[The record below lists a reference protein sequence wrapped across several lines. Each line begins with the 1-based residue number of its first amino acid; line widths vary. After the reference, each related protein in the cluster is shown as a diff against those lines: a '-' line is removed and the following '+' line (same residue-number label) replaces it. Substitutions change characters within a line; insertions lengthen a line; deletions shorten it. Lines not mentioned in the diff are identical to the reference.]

1 MRTQAKTAL
10 CRTSLL
16 ALGMTFELAS
26 DHAPELAAE
35 LLPWDDGRRVG
46 IGVLPNGPHIT
57 IEKRGARLAYLG
69 QGLADPHVS
78 ILFKNL
84 DSAVLVFTAQIGA
97 HHAVA
102 ENRVIVRGSNHH
114 AMEAT
119 RAMAIVQTYLFP
131 GILLKNTFKRPP
143 RLTRAQLLAKGRVYA
158 ALVPA
163 LVRGA
168 RRVAEQSIAKEAT

>member
-1 MRTQAKTAL
+1 MRTQAKAAL

-26 DHAPELAAE
+26 DLAPEMAVELA
-35 LLPWDDGRRVG
+35 PWDEGRRVG
-46 IGVLPNGPHIT
+46 IGVLPNGPYIT
-57 IEKRGARLAYLG
+57 IQKRGARLAYLG
-69 QGLADPHVS
+69 SGLADPHVA

-84 DSAVLVFTAQIGA
+84 DSAVLVFTGQIGA

-102 ENRVIVRGSNHH
+102 ENRVVVRGSNHH

-131 GILLKNTFKRPP
+131 GLLLKKIFKRPP
-143 RLTRAQLLAKGRVYA
+143 VLTRAQLMAKGRVYA

-163 LVRGA
+163 LLRGA
-168 RRVAEQSIAKEAT
+168 LRVAA

>member
-1 MRTQAKTAL
+1 MRTQVKTAL

-16 ALGMTFELAS
+16 ALGMTFELTS
-26 DHAPELAAE
+26 DLVPEMATELAGWE
-35 LLPWDDGRRVG
+35 EGRRVG

-57 IEKRGARLAYLG
+57 IQKRGARLEYLG
-69 QGLADPHVS
+69 SGLADPHVS

-84 DSAVLVFTAQIGA
+84 DSGVLVFTGQIGA

-102 ENRVIVRGSNHH
+102 ENRVIVRGANHQ

-131 GILLKNTFKRPP
+131 GLILKKTFKRPP
-143 RLTRAQLLAKGRVYA
+143 SLTRAQLLAKGRVYA

-168 RRVAEQSIAKEAT
+168 RRVAA

>member
-1 MRTQAKTAL
+1 MHTQAKAVL

-26 DHAPELAAE
+26 DHAPEMAAE
-35 LLPWDDGRRVG
+35 LAPWDEGRRIG

-57 IEKRGARLAYLG
+57 LEKRGPRLVYLG
-69 QGLADPHVS
+69 QGLADPHVA

-84 DSAVLVFTAQIGA
+84 DSAVLVFTGQIGA

-102 ENRVIVRGSNHH
+102 ENRVVVRGPNHQ

-131 GILLKNTFKRPP
+131 GLILAKTFKRPP
-143 RLTRAQLLAKGRVYA
+143 VLTRAQLLAKARVYA
-158 ALVPA
+158 GLVPA

-168 RRVAEQSIAKEAT
+168 RRVAA

>member
-1 MRTQAKTAL
+1 MLTEAKTAL

-26 DHAPELAAE
+26 DHVPEMATE
-35 LLPWDDGRRVG
+35 LEGWDEGRRVG
-46 IGVLPNGPHIT
+46 IGVLPNGPYIT
-57 IEKRGARLAYLG
+57 IQKQGPRLAYLG
-69 QGLADPHVS
+69 SGLAEPHIA

-84 DSAVLVFTAQIGA
+84 DSAVLVFTARIGA

-102 ENRVIVRGSNHH
+102 ENRVVVRGPNHYG
-114 AMEAT
+114 MEAT

-131 GILLKNTFKRPP
+131 GVLLKKTFKRPP

-168 RRVAEQSIAKEAT
+168 GRVATVSPAA

>member
-1 MRTQAKTAL
+1 MLTEAKSAL

-26 DHAPELAAE
+26 DRAPEMADELAS
-35 LLPWDDGRRVG
+35 WDEGRRVG
-46 IGVLPNGPHIT
+46 IGVLPAGPHIT
-57 IEKRGARLAYLG
+57 IEKRGSRLAYLG
-69 QGLADPHVS
+69 SGLADPHVA

-84 DSAVLVFTAQIGA
+84 DSAVLVFTGQIGA

-102 ENRVIVRGSNHH
+102 ENRVIVRGSNHQ

-131 GILLKNTFKRPP
+131 GLMLKKTFKRPP
-143 RLTRAQLLAKGRVYA
+143 RLSRAQLWAKGRVYA

-168 RRVAEQSIAKEAT
+168 GRVAA